1 MERTLEKYQIIERSI
16 ITTYRKRLW
25 SKFTKAIK
33 EYKLI
38 EPGDSICVCIS
49 GGKDSFI
56 MAKLFMEISK
66 HTHIPFT
73 VKYLVM
79 NPGYNPANLQRIKDN
94 LQIMN
99 IPAQIVDT
107 NIFNVAYGME
117 KNACYICAKMR
128 RGALYNLAQNMG
140 CNKIAL
146 GHHYDDVIETTLM
159 NMLQAGSFQTMLPKL
174 KSQNYNGM
182 ELIRPL
188 YLIREK
194 DIIAFC
200 EAHELKFLRCACP
213 FTEEVDK
220 HKEESASQRYQTK
233 LLIQRLLELN
243 PNVEKNIFKAASNVN
258 LDMILG
264 YKTGGKTY
272 NYLDNYN
279 KENKHESTTFK
290 TRRQSCN
297 SKPI

>member
-1 MERTLEKYQIIERSI
+1 MWYIMFMERKLEKYQAVERSI

-25 SKFTKAIK
+25 TKFVKAIK

-38 EPGDSICVCIS
+38 EENDCICVCIS
-49 GGKDSFI
+49 GGKDSFV
-56 MAKLFMEISK
+56 MAKLFMELSK
-66 HTHIPFT
+66 HTHIKFD

-79 NPGYNPANLQRIKDN
+79 NPGYNPANLEKIKYN
-94 LQIMN
+94 LQLLN
-99 IPAQIVDT
+99 IPATIVDT
-107 NIFNVAYGME
+107 NIFDVAYGMQ

-159 NMLQAGSFQTMLPKL
+159 NMLWAGSFQTMLPKL
-174 KSQNYNGM
+174 KSQNYEGM
-182 ELIRPL
+182 QLIRPL

-200 EAHELKFLRCACP
+200 KAHELEFLACACK
-213 FTEEVDK
+213 FTEEVE
-220 HKEESASQRYQTK
+220 KEKDLSKSQRYQTK
-233 LLIQRLLELN
+233 KLIEKLLETN
-243 PNVEKNIFKAASNVN
+243 PNIEKNIFRSASNVN

-264 YKTGGKTY
+264 YKTHGKEY
-272 NYLDNYN
+272 NYLDNFDS
-279 KENKHESTTFK
+279 EE
-290 TRRQSCN
+290 
-297 SKPI
+297 

>member
-1 MERTLEKYQIIERSI
+1 MERKLQKHEAIERSI

-38 EPGDSICVCIS
+38 EPNDCICCCIS

-56 MAKLFMEISK
+56 MAKLFMELSK
-66 HTHIPFT
+66 HTHINFS

-79 NPGYNPANLQRIKDN
+79 NPGYNPANLERIKEN

-107 NIFNVAYGME
+107 NIFNVAYGMQ
-117 KNACYICAKMR
+117 KNSCYICAKMR

-174 KSQNYNGM
+174 KSQNYVGM
-182 ELIRPL
+182 QLIRPL

-194 DIIAFC
+194 DIIAFS

-213 FTEEVDK
+213 FTEEVDNK
-220 HKEESASQRYQTK
+220 KDESESQRYQTK
-233 LLIQRLLELN
+233 LLIGQLLKLN

-264 YKTGGKTY
+264 YKTHGKIY
-272 NYLDNYN
+272 NYLDTYDN
-279 KENKHESTTFK
+279 
-290 TRRQSCN
+290 
-297 SKPI
+297 